1 MNNACTTTRNRSA
14 WLERSLSRWENEGG
28 GTATDSVTTSSSSAP
43 DLTNTELVHLRMRI
57 IALENL
63 VIALLTTASD
73 EQRDLVRE
81 VAKYISPRPGFTHH
95 PMTEDTAAQ
104 MMSFVQRAERLQS

>member
-1 MNNACTTTRNRSA
+1 
-14 WLERSLSRWENEGG
+14 
-28 GTATDSVTTSSSSAP
+28 
-43 DLTNTELVHLRMRI
+43 MRI

-81 VAKYISPRPGFTHH
+81 MAKYISPRPGFTHH
-95 PMTEDTAAQ
+95 PVTEEAAAQ
-104 MMSFVQRAERLQS
+104 MTSLVQRAERLQS